1 MDENRIKI
9 AVPNKGR
16 LFDET
21 IDLLERAGMEITKS
35 DRKLYANT
43 HDGNY
48 TLIFVRT
55 QDIPSFVT
63 DGVMDIGITGQDI
76 VAEVGAKVDEV
87 LELGFGG
94 CRMVV
99 AIAEDSPYNRAEDLP
114 DNMKIA
120 TSFPNIARNYFNK
133 LNKKVQ
139 ITEVCGSTE
148 ITPKLGLAD
157 IIVDI
162 TSSGSTLKSNNLK
175 IIGEIMSSKAT
186 IITKPGF
193 KQEQPEKLEA
203 FLRAVKSAIDAEE
216 KKYLMANIP
225 RAALPEVKKVIP
237 GLKAPTVVGL
247 LDNED
252 EVAIHVVVNK
262 KNIYDNIGKLKQLGA
277 TGILIMTV
285 DQMIP

>member
-94 CRMVV
+94 CRMIV
-99 AIAEDSPYNRAEDLP
+99 AIAEDSPYNRVEDLP

-120 TSFPNIARNYFNK
+120 
-133 LNKKVQ
+133 
-139 ITEVCGSTE
+139 
-148 ITPKLGLAD
+148 
-157 IIVDI
+157 
-162 TSSGSTLKSNNLK
+162 
-175 IIGEIMSSKAT
+175 
-186 IITKPGF
+186 
-193 KQEQPEKLEA
+193 
-203 FLRAVKSAIDAEE
+203 
-216 KKYLMANIP
+216 
-225 RAALPEVKKVIP
+225 
-237 GLKAPTVVGL
+237 
-247 LDNED
+247 
-252 EVAIHVVVNK
+252 
-262 KNIYDNIGKLKQLGA
+262 
-277 TGILIMTV
+277 
-285 DQMIP
+285 